1 MTINDFVFS
10 CATDNVP
17 AYFTYEGENML
28 VVQSNESAKKKKNDF
43 ENIEGFM
50 SALISHESVHV
61 VITKLVNN
69 QISDS
74 LDDIEIIIERFGKK
88 FQVSLNNMFFSTD
101 FSGIITR

>member
-1 MTINDFVFS
+1 MTINDFIFS

-28 VVQSNESAKKKKNDF
+28 IVESKEGAKNSKNDF
-43 ENIEGFM
+43 EQIEGFM
-50 SALISHESVHV
+50 SALISHESLHV
-61 VITKLVNN
+61 VITKLVNS

-74 LDDIEIIIERFGKK
+74 LDDIEVIVERQGKK

-101 FSGIITR
+101 SSGVIMS